1 LAVLER
7 RSVQAQ
13 EPATSNATG
22 KLTMLPEAV
31 EKHRPHLAEFMEM
44 ERPWLDPELTLSVLA
59 ERIGLNASQLSFLVN
74 NGFQQNFNDFVN
86 TYRVEEVK
94 RKLNLPEF
102 QHLSLL
108 GVAFESGFN
117 SKATFN
123 RAFKK
128 LTGNAPSQYA
138 GLKS

>member
-1 LAVLER
+1 
-7 RSVQAQ
+7 
-13 EPATSNATG
+13 
-22 KLTMLPEAV
+22 
-31 EKHRPHLAEFMEM
+31 
-44 ERPWLDPELTLSVLA
+44 LTLSVLA
-59 ERIGLNASQLSFLVN
+59 ERIGLNASQLSYLVN

-94 RKLNLPEF
+94 RKLNLPDY

-128 LTGNAPSQYA
+128 LTGNAPSQYSS
-138 GLKS
+138 LKS